1 VRFDVDCPSLAEP
14 VYVDREMWEKIV
26 LNLLSNAFKF
36 TFEGTI
42 AIALR
47 AVGDHV
53 ELTVKDTGTG
63 IPAHE
68 LPRVFERF
76 HRIEGVRART
86 HEGSGIGLALV
97 HDLARLHGGNIE
109 VSSQVGTGTT
119 FKVSIPFGSAHLP
132 AERLAATPPSASS
145 ADGAEPFVAE
155 ALRWLPGE
163 PDDLAPPERLTA
175 RVLPKAARVLVA
187 DDNRDMR
194 DYVTR
199 LLRQRFT
206 VEAVSDG
213 AQALTVARDRPP
225 DLVLTDVMMPNL
237 DGFGLLREL
246 RADPCTSSIPVIM
259 LSARAGEESRIEGLK
274 AGADD
279 YLAKPFSAKELLT
292 RVATHLDL
300 GALRRRAE
308 AERARLHRFLMTA
321 PFAIVWLEGP
331 DNRVVL
337 SNPKFRE
344 IVGGR
349 DITGKTLREGMPE
362 LAGQPV
368 MGVLGRVYEGGAS
381 FSSHKLPAPIE
392 RDGQVVERW
401 FDLVLDPLRD
411 ERGEVEG
418 ILCCGVEVTADVL
431 ARREIDLARRSAE
444 EANRAKD
451 EFMAMLGHE
460 LRNPLSP
467 ILTAVQLMQMRGRE
481 PHEVAVI
488 ERQVGHLVRLVDDLL
503 DISRITRGKVEL
515 RKQRVELATVIVR
528 GVEMASPLLEQRRQG
543 LDLEVP
549 PDGLLVDGDPDRLA
563 QVVSN
568 LLTNAAKYS
577 EVGTTI
583 HINAER
589 AGESARLRVRDE
601 GAGIAPEMLNRIFDL
616 FVQQPQSLDRSK
628 GGLGLGLAIVR
639 SLVELHGGRVS
650 ASSGGLG
657 KGSEFTVD
665 LPLASGRESRDE
677 PPSARRGA
685 SSKSRARREPPKE
698 HILVVD
704 DNVDAAESIADF
716 LRELGYGIAIAHDG
730 PSALSIAKTFR
741 PDICLVDIG
750 LPVMDGYELARRLR
764 ASGDLPEGA
773 RIIALTGYGQDA
785 DRQRSTEAGFDV
797 HLVKPVSL
805 DVLTRTV
812 VN

>member
-1 VRFDVDCPSLAEP
+1 
-14 VYVDREMWEKIV
+14 MK
-26 LNLLSNAFKF
+26 
-36 TFEGTI
+36 
-42 AIALR
+42 
-47 AVGDHV
+47 
-53 ELTVKDTGTG
+53 
-63 IPAHE
+63 
-68 LPRVFERF
+68 
-76 HRIEGVRART
+76 
-86 HEGSGIGLALV
+86 
-97 HDLARLHGGNIE
+97 LHGGRIE

-119 FKVSIPFGSAHLP
+119 FTVSIPLGSAHLP
-132 AERLAATPPSASS
+132 ADRIATVPTLASTAV
-145 ADGAEPFVAE
+145 GAEPYVAE
-155 ALRWLPGE
+155 ALRWLPHE
-163 PDDLAPPERLTA
+163 PDGLAAPGSLPPADTRT
-175 RVLPKAARVLVA
+175 AARVLVA
-187 DDNRDMR
+187 DDNRDVR

-199 LLRQRFT
+199 LLRQRFN

-213 AQALTVARDRPP
+213 AQALAVARDRPP

-246 RADPCTSSIPVIM
+246 RADARTSSIPVIM
-259 LSARAGEESRIEGLK
+259 LSARAGEESRIEGLQ
-274 AGADD
+274 ASADD
-279 YLAKPFSAKELLT
+279 YLVKPFSAKELLT
-292 RVATHLDL
+292 RVTTHLDL
-300 GALRRRAE
+300 GTLRRRAE

-321 PFAIVWLEGP
+321 PFAIAWLEGR
-331 DNRVVL
+331 DHRVVL
-337 SNPKFRE
+337 SNPKLRE
-344 IVGGR
+344 LIGGR
-349 DITGKTLREGMPE
+349 DITGKALLEGMPE

-368 MGVLGRVYEGGAS
+368 MGALDRVHDSGES
-381 FSSHKLPAPIE
+381 FSSPRLLLPME
-392 RDGQVVERW
+392 RDGHVVERW
-401 FDLVLDPLRD
+401 FDVVLDPLRD
-411 ERGEVEG
+411 ERGVVEG
-418 ILCCGVEVTADVL
+418 ILAWGVEVTADVL

-528 GVEMASPLLEQRRQG
+528 GAEMASPLLEQRRQR

-577 EVGTTI
+577 EAGTTI
-583 HINAER
+583 HIHAER
-589 AGESARLRVRDE
+589 AGGGARLRVRDE

-650 ASSGGLG
+650 AASEGLG

-665 LPLASGRESRDE
+665 LPLASGREARDE

-685 SSKSRARREPPKE
+685 STRSRARPEPPKQ

-764 ASGDLPEGA
+764 ASRDLPEGA